1 MKETQ
6 QSSLFSRRT
15 MSGISS
21 QDKGEHAKGEYNPE
35 EMESKVEIL
44 NADTIRTVLTEDLA
58 SYTGSKLVNMSKLGI
73 TKLESLSGLDHANR
87 IDLSYNKLKSIRVGI
102 ALCISRI
109 GVGTTEGAHVPEFE
123 LQHAV
128 GKGNSRHSSA

>member
-15 MSGISS
+15 MTGISS

-58 SYTGSKLVNMSKLGI
+58 SYTGSKLVNLSKLGI

-109 GVGTTEGAHVPEFE
+109 GVGATEGAHVPEFE